1 MRWTCCRQTFLVP
14 SAVCLWTSPTSNVG
28 SCVRARLRTFRVEAM
43 DKFVTRKRP
52 AEASSVEAL
61 ASKKVSV
68 SSTTTSS
75 DAALANSKRVAVPA
89 ESAVLNSVDDTLKND
104 AEQAAERVTDASHGP
119 SLATASVQA
128 AGRPVSGIVSAV
140 SAVSAATAVTA
151 GPSPILSGLLNDNS
165 WKPHLADEFR
175 KPYFVKLERFIKTEW
190 ATQQV
195 FPASSMIFRV
205 FNTCPFD
212 DVKVVILG
220 QDPYHNVN
228 QAMGLSFSVP
238 AGQPVPSSLKNMYK
252 EIATDCGCTVP
263 KHGNLVKWAEQG
275 VLLLNV
281 CLTVRAHQANSHAKQ
296 GWEPF
301 TDAAISALN
310 RKKRNVV
317 FLLWGKSAEL
327 KAKGVDRARHHVLT
341 AAHPSGLSAN
351 RVRLE

>member
-1 MRWTCCRQTFLVP
+1 
-14 SAVCLWTSPTSNVG
+14 
-28 SCVRARLRTFRVEAM
+28 M

-52 AEASSVEAL
+52 AEALSAEAL

-75 DAALANSKRVAVPA
+75 DAAVTDSKRAAVPA

-104 AEQAAERVTDASHGP
+104 AQKAAERVTDASHGP
-119 SLATASVQA
+119 SLATAKVQA
-128 AGRPVSGIVSAV
+128 FGGPTSGIVSAV
-140 SAVSAATAVTA
+140 TASTA

-175 KPYFVKLERFIKTEW
+175 KPYFVKLEKFIKHEW

-195 FPASSMIFRV
+195 FPASSMIFRA

-263 KHGNLVKWAEQG
+263 KHGSLVKWAEQG

-351 RVRLE
+351 RGFFGCRHFSKTNTYLQDHGQSPIDWQIELESNKM

>member
-195 FPASSMIFRV
+195 FPASSMIFR
-205 FNTCPFD
+205 F
-212 DVKVVILG
+212 
-220 QDPYHNVN
+220 
-228 QAMGLSFSVP
+228 
-238 AGQPVPSSLKNMYK
+238 
-252 EIATDCGCTVP
+252 
-263 KHGNLVKWAEQG
+263 
-275 VLLLNV
+275 
-281 CLTVRAHQANSHAKQ
+281 AHFQ
-296 GWEPF
+296 
-301 TDAAISALN
+301 
-310 RKKRNVV
+310 
-317 FLLWGKSAEL
+317 
-327 KAKGVDRARHHVLT
+327 
-341 AAHPSGLSAN
+341 
-351 RVRLE
+351 RLECQTVYVHSSWNDSNMVNALAEMVWHAGCSTPAHLMMSRLSSWVRTRITMLIRPWVSASQCLLVSLSPPA